1 MCTKERK
8 YLSEIAHYYGT
19 LLSAEEPK
27 EEYLDVEFV
36 NMWYAFHLQKLINSV
51 CGLELVCK
59 NKYIPKETIMEL
71 IKFHD
76 NSYRYIPKN
85 CTRAEAIP
93 KVKQVNDYLMK
104 KIRPIISV
112 ILEMDKE
119 AV

>member
-27 EEYLDVEFV
+27 EEDLDAEFA
-36 NMWYAFHLQKLINSV
+36 NIWYALHLQKLINSV
-51 CGLELVCK
+51 CGLEFVCR
-59 NKYIPKETIMEL
+59 NKYIPKETITEL
-71 IKFHD
+71 IKFYD
-76 NSYRYIPKN
+76 YSYKYIPKN